1 MKKIYLFLLLLGIG
15 FLFAQPLEFPQP
27 QFITPIFDSFTRN
40 YVSTSAMGRGYTGI
54 TIPGGVDNALLNPA
68 AYLPDRAAIH
78 LELLSKPSIRVDFYA
93 AQDTSTG
100 YNMTANDRLTS
111 PVPFGIF
118 AVGSSIKDHFS
129 YGFLYSMPKTVRMDD
144 FSVATNMGMSLICDI
159 LLLICISS
167 LPMLPIIIISFTL
180 E

>member
-1 MKKIYLFLLLLGIG
+1 MKKGCLFLLLLVIG
-15 FLFAQPLEFPQP
+15 FLFAQPIEFPQP
-27 QFITPIFDSFTRN
+27 QFINPIFDSFTRN

-68 AYLPDRAAIH
+68 AYLPDKAALH
-78 LELLSKPSIRVDFYA
+78 LELLAKPSIRVDFYA

-118 AVGSSIKDHFS
+118 AVGSSLGDHFS
-129 YGFLYSMPKTVRMDD
+129 YGFLYSMPKTVKWMI
-144 FSVATNMGMSLICDI
+144 SASLQIWD
-159 LLLICISS
+159 
-167 LPMLPIIIISFTL
+167 
-180 E
+180 